1 MEYLIQQFQWDEE
14 DGLKYY
20 HLVDSKVFKS
30 DKPLEEKSYHKDK
43 SLFEIVKLD

>member
-1 MEYLIQQFQWDEE
+1 MEYLIQQFQWDET
-14 DGLKYY
+14 DGLRYY

-30 DKPLEEKSYHKDK
+30 KKILEERSYYKDK